1 MSLEDGIYDMS
12 ATGTVGLDPTHEETE
27 VIAHDLRGAPLLAE
41 FVKVRT
47 GGGGSGF

>member
-1 MSLEDGIYDMS
+1 MSLEDGIYNMS
-12 ATGTVGLDPTHEETE
+12 ATGAVGLDPTHEETE
-27 VIAHDLRGAPLLAE
+27 IVTHDLRGAPLLAE